1 MHQHNIYISDVV
13 LRADGHFSA
22 QMITCCVCITVCV
35 FSLPNTI
42 GNSVDWH
49 GMFLAQLAKLLV

>member
-13 LRADGHFSA
+13 LHADGRVSA

-35 FSLPNTI
+35 YKY
-42 GNSVDWH
+42 DW
-49 GMFLAQLAKLLV
+49 